1 MCEFKVFLDGELVF
15 EDVVYARSEG
25 GRVVLTNVLGVRRIF
40 EGCAIAEVDVGKGRL
55 VLSRAG
61 GVVHPGVS

>member
-25 GRVVLTNVLGVRRIF
+25 NRVVLTNVLGVSKVV
-40 EGCAIAEVDVGKGRL
+40 EGCAIVEVDVSKERL
-55 VLSRAG
+55 VLLRIG
-61 GVVHPGVS
+61 K